1 MFHYESTWQES
12 AIRRFI
18 AKHNT
23 QELPFVA
30 VCEDLFFLRQADAFG
45 KDGDENVFTE
55 GKWIEN
61 LSEFKGRIDKELEN
75 QVAFSLK
82 DLAVSGKDL
91 IEVGFPAG
99 KQMGNVLNQ
108 LLEKVLENPEINT
121 KEVLLDLAKEM
132 F

>member
-1 MFHYESTWQES
+1 MS
-12 AIRRFI
+12 
-18 AKHNT
+18 HNV
-23 QELPFVA
+23 QSHQLFGQA
-30 VCEDLFFLRQADAFG
+30 LQSFCEDLFFLRQADAFG

-91 IEVGFPAG
+91 IEAGFPAG
-99 KQMGNVLNQ
+99 KQMGKVLNE
-108 LLEKVLENPEINT
+108 LLEKVLENPEINK
-121 KEVLLDLAKEM
+121 KETLLNLAKEM